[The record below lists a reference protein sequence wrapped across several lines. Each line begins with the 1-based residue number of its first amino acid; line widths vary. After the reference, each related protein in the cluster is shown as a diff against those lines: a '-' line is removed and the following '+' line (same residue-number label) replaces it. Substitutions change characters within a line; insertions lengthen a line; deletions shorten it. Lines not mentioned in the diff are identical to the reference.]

1 MTSGRFWG
9 QIVPA
14 FTIVGALWVTIAFRA
29 PDSGVE
35 ARAVPPRALQD
46 APISVAKVG
55 RRETLGTERFGADGR
70 VHFDLPPGRYVL
82 TARTS
87 AGIARRQVFV
97 RDDRY
102 VSVRIADRGRRS

>member
-1 MTSGRFWG
+1 MTAGRLWG

-14 FTIVGALWVTIAFRA
+14 FVIVGALWVTVAFRA
-29 PDSGVE
+29 ADSGVE
-35 ARAVPPRALQD
+35 ARAVTPRALQD
-46 APISVAKVG
+46 VPISVAKVG

-70 VHFDLPPGRYVL
+70 VRFDLPPGRYVL
-82 TARTS
+82 TARTR
-87 AGIARRQVFV
+87 GGVTRRQVFV